1 MSDVACESLMF
12 ESMTWCWK
20 DVWSSSVWRCFM
32 MNDTHLN
39 LWLGWIF
46 DSIFI
51 WRWSLLWFE
60 LIFGTK
66 VHLVGNIGTK
76 WGNVFIICTWTWI
89 NGSSVRMGLLFN
101 MSSSWLFLA
110 HGNTSLWSVSTRTRA
125 LNWWELILGTHSD
138 VHLKSVKIFIFV
150 VSSRVTLSD
159 WHEMFSISLVCQNYT
174 FLNFW
179 FDIIV
184 RGLNIILSNFWIR
197 IRFELILG
205 PHWNVSLNLV
215 TNRQKSIMCSWSHMW
230 SFHYPLLLSLL
241 RKCNWM
247 LGLTPLTP
255 GTSHGHLGSI
265 VLHLWVL
272 TYFQVSLINIILL
285 SV

>member
-1 MSDVACESLMF
+1 MSSGKKRVVWVVLCARWSFAFEWLIFIAKVHGMSDVACESLVF

-101 MSSSWLFLA
+101 MSSS
-110 HGNTSLWSVSTRTRA
+110 
-125 LNWWELILGTHSD
+125 
-138 VHLKSVKIFIFV
+138 
-150 VSSRVTLSD
+150 
-159 WHEMFSISLVCQNYT
+159 
-174 FLNFW
+174 
-179 FDIIV
+179 
-184 RGLNIILSNFWIR
+184 
-197 IRFELILG
+197 
-205 PHWNVSLNLV
+205 
-215 TNRQKSIMCSWSHMW
+215 
-230 SFHYPLLLSLL
+230 
-241 RKCNWM
+241 
-247 LGLTPLTP
+247 
-255 GTSHGHLGSI
+255 
-265 VLHLWVL
+265 
-272 TYFQVSLINIILL
+272 
-285 SV
+285 